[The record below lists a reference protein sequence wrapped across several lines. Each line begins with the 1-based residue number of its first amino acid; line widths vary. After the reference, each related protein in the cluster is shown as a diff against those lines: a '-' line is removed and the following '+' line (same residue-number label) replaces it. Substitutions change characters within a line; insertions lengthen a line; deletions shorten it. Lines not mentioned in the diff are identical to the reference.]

1 MCLTPEKWAARGRAL
16 GMTKVEGMS
25 TLALLS
31 GDEVRII
38 FSQLCN
44 ALEPRVA
51 VYLSS
56 VSSFLRAATQALR
69 QQLRTDHE
77 AAAAL
82 CPLMGMR
89 SCKELRE
96 ARKVVWEVKGFFLQ
110 LLVANLTR
118 FGRLGAVLPALEHLV
133 LRFERRQC
141 FVQDGLHH
149 LAKGLGAGALPAVT
163 WLQVS
168 GSHVTDVDA
177 SALAD
182 ALGRGAMP
190 RLKSLW
196 LTITAIGDTG
206 LVALAPTLRRLPAL
220 EHLSFIGS
228 PFGDEGLAALVA
240 PPPSF
245 FLPQKQ
251 EKTQVLKTLAVLD
264 FSHTEIT
271 DAGCDALAFALLSG
285 VLPVLETVDVDDTP
299 TSAAARA
306 AVAEAL
312 ANLIESK
319 YAGYG
324 EYGEYGEYDEYDEYD
339 AYDNDDDDDEFG
351 VCPGCQACA
360 AGDDS
365 TSRPEYV
372 R

>member
-1 MCLTPEKWAARGRAL
+1 MH
-16 GMTKVEGMS
+16 GMS

-77 AAAAL
+77 AATAL
-82 CPLMGMR
+82 CPYMGIWN
-89 SCKELRE
+89 CKELRE
-96 ARKVVWEVKGFFLQ
+96 AREVVWAVKGLFFP
-110 LLVANLTR
+110 VTKLTT
-118 FGRLGAVLPALEHLV
+118 FGTLAAVLPALEHLV
-133 LRFERRQC
+133 LKFD
-141 FVQDGLHH
+141 FVRDGLHH
-149 LAKGLGAGALPAVT
+149 LAKGLGAGALPAVA
-163 WLQVS
+163 WLQIS
-168 GSHVTDVDA
+168 GSQVTDVDA

-196 LTITAIGDTG
+196 LTNTGIGDTG
-206 LVALAPTLRRLPAL
+206 LVALAPTLRWLPAL

-228 PFGDEGLAALVA
+228 PFGDEGLAALIA
-240 PPPSF
+240 PLPSF

-251 EKTQVLKTLAVLD
+251 EKTQVLKTLAKLD

-271 DAGCDALAFALLSG
+271 DAGCEALAFALHSG

-306 AVAEAL
+306 AVEQAL
-312 ANLIESK
+312 TNLIESK
-319 YAGYG
+319 YAG
-324 EYGEYGEYDEYDEYD
+324 YGEYDEYDEYD
-339 AYDNDDDDDEFG
+339 AYDDDDEEEFG

-365 TSRPEYV
+365 TSRSESMSDSD
-372 R
+372 